1 MSWNEKQMK
10 LGTYDSPEDAF
21 AKYKECK
28 EEIIKN
34 IAEQYNGK
42 IPQKVYGAMT
52 NWKIEITD

>member
-1 MSWNEKQMK
+1 MK